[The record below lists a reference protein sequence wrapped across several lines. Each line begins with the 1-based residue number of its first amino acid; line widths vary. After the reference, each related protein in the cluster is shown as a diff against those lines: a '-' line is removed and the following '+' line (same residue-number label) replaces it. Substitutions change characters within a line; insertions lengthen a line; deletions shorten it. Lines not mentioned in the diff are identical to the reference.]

1 MLSRLPA
8 AFDESIPL
16 EEKEIALRRA
26 GRLEEAAEV
35 DALFDQSFAAAC
47 AMELEIALTE
57 VATPEAFIARCKLIE
72 EANFDPSDLMILAY
86 LLGQNAERLELD
98 YVPGFLTAGPR
109 LAPDEI
115 LNYVRE

>member
-1 MLSRLPA
+1 
-8 AFDESIPL
+8 
-16 EEKEIALRRA
+16 
-26 GRLEEAAEV
+26 
-35 DALFDQSFAAAC
+35 
-47 AMELEIALTE
+47 
-57 VATPEAFIARCKLIE
+57 
-72 EANFDPSDLMILAY
+72 MILAY